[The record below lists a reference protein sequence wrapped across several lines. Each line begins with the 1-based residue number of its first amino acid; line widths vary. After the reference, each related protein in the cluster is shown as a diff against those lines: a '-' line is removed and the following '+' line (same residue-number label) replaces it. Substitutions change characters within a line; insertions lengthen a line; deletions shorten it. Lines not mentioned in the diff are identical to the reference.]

1 MYDLEQTGKCVKRL
15 RKNMTQQE
23 FAEQVNISLD
33 TVRKIEQ
40 GRRGM
45 SIDIL
50 IDIADF
56 FNVSTDYLLCRN
68 ISDSDINKC
77 LNDLKLKITELIN
90 NEMRY

>member
-1 MYDLEQTGKCVKRL
+1 
-15 RKNMTQQE
+15 MTQQE

-50 IDIADF
+50 IEIADF

-90 NEMRY
+90 NEMR

>member
-23 FAEQVNISLD
+23 FAEQAHISLD

-45 SIDIL
+45 SIDML

-56 FNVSTDYLLCRN
+56 FNVSTDYLLCRT

-77 LNDLKLKITELIN
+77 LHALKSKIDELIN
-90 NEMRY
+90 NEMR

>member
-45 SIDIL
+45 SI
-50 IDIADF
+50 
-56 FNVSTDYLLCRN
+56 VSA
-68 ISDSDINKC
+68 
-77 LNDLKLKITELIN
+77 
-90 NEMRY
+90 

>member
-50 IDIADF
+50 IEIADF

-68 ISDSDINKC
+68 ISDRDINKC

-90 NEMRY
+90 NEMR

>member
-50 IDIADF
+50 IEIADF
-56 FNVSTDYLLCRN
+56 LMFQQIIYYVE
-68 ISDSDINKC
+68 ISVIV
-77 LNDLKLKITELIN
+77 T
-90 NEMRY
+90 

>member
-15 RKNMTQQE
+15 RKNMT
-23 FAEQVNISLD
+23 LD

-90 NEMRY
+90 NEMR

>member
-1 MYDLEQTGKCVKRL
+1 
-15 RKNMTQQE
+15 
-23 FAEQVNISLD
+23 
-33 TVRKIEQ
+33 
-40 GRRGM
+40 M

-50 IDIADF
+50 IEIADF

-90 NEMRY
+90 NEMR